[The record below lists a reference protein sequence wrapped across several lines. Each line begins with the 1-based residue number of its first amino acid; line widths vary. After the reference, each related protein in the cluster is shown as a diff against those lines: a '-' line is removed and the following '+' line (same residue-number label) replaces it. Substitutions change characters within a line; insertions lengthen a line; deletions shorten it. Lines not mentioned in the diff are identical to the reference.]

1 MRTTLAVA
9 ALRTA
14 RVGPAAGGLEM
25 RRAVI
30 CRWRAIFALVLALV
44 ALAVVLSAVSP
55 MPLHGMVVLVPL
67 GRGGELDVHLWGPS
81 PDIRVVVWR
90 QTAVTN
96 HRLAAFTLPALPLF
110 CVTLGLAVG
119 LVAWQWR
126 HTGVRTRNRK

>member
-1 MRTTLAVA
+1 
-9 ALRTA
+9 
-14 RVGPAAGGLEM
+14 M

-81 PDIRVVVWR
+81 PDIRVVVWW

-110 CVTLGLAVG
+110 CVTLGPAMRIL
-119 LVAWQWR
+119 AWQWR
-126 HTGVRTRNRK
+126 HAGVRPRNRN